1 MSGIGEAFQEVLGSV
16 VAAIVMLVLAV
27 LSFFLVV
34 YVVSVGSG
42 FAGVQASSNYVVLSA
57 SLIVSAGILAG
68 IQA

>member
-1 MSGIGEAFQEVLGSV
+1 MSELGEAFQNVIGSV
-16 VAAIVMLVLAV
+16 VAAVVMLILAI

-42 FAGVQASSNYVVLSA
+42 FAGVQADSNFVVLSA

-68 IQA
+68 IQV